1 VGFLR
6 ESERVGRVLQRPFRV
21 PACLN
26 VTALLIVFSRSAM
39 GTGGKFVL
47 FSGFPMCIV
56 HECFLQLENAVTHFS
71 LARVGPILYWTGS
84 FLLVR
89 IGLAP

>member
-1 VGFLR
+1 
-6 ESERVGRVLQRPFRV
+6 
-21 PACLN
+21 
-26 VTALLIVFSRSAM
+26 M